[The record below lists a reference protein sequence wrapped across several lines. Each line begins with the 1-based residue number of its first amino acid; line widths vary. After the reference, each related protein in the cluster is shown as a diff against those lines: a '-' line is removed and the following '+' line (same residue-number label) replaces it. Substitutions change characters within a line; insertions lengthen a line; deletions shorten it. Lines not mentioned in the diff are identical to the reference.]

1 MSTYAHP
8 APLQQKI
15 GGGFVGAVLLHV
27 AVAGALIGLAF
38 LHPSHSDIW
47 GDKTA
52 STGSIQA
59 SMVSSIPLPS
69 KAPPVE
75 KSVLAPE
82 NVTKAA
88 APPPKEHTVAPP
100 KPTDILIKSNTKP
113 PTKVAPKE
121 TPAPPKHPQLTPDT
135 PKAASGE
142 QATQIAQSATP
153 VKNGTASAAVEDK
166 AFGLRYAYYRDVVS
180 RKVAENWYNSEADPR
195 ASQDKHV
202 NIRIEILRDGS
213 ITNIQMQQRSGSPT
227 LDQSAL
233 RALQRID
240 TFGPLPAGDH
250 VTVELTFDYHQP

>member
-8 APLQQKI
+8 APLQQKLAS
-15 GGGFVGAVLLHV
+15 GLAGAVFLHI
-27 AVAGALIGLAF
+27 AVAGILIAIAF
-38 LHPSHSDIW
+38 LHPSQNEIW
-47 GDKTA
+47 GDNTA

-59 SMVSSIPLPS
+59 QMVPSIPLPS
-69 KAPPVE
+69 KVPPVDH
-75 KSVLAPE
+75 SVLAPE
-82 NVTKAA
+82 EVSKAP
-88 APPPKEHTVAPP
+88 APPPKEHTAAPP

-113 PTKVAPKE
+113 PTKVATKE
-121 TPAPPKHPQLTPDT
+121 TPAPPRHPQPIPDT
-135 PKAASGE
+135 TKAASGE

-153 VKNGTASAAVEDK
+153 VKNGTASATVEDK
-166 AFGLRYAYYRDVVS
+166 AFGLRYAYYRDIVS

-213 ITNIQMQQRSGSPT
+213 ITNIQMEQRSGSPT

>member
-1 MSTYAHP
+1 MSSYAHP
-8 APLQQKI
+8 ASLQQKL
-15 GGGFVGAVLLHV
+15 GSGFAGAIVLHV
-27 AVAGALIGLAF
+27 VVAALLIGAAF
-38 LHPSHSDIW
+38 LRPTHSDIW

-69 KAPPVE
+69 KVPPVE

-82 NVTKAA
+82 VVTKAA

-100 KPTDILIKSNTKP
+100 RPTDVLIKSNTKP

-121 TPAPPKHPQLTPDT
+121 TPAPPKHPQPTPDT
-135 PKAASGE
+135 PKASSGQ

-153 VKNGTASAAVEDK
+153 VKNGTASATVEDK
-166 AFGLRYAYYRDVVS
+166 AFGLRYAYYRDIVS

-213 ITNIQMQQRSGSPT
+213 ITNIQMEQRSGSPT